1 MQSKIEQ
8 SISDMP
14 QAALQVSIVQPSLT
28 RTSNM
33 VELLDYVNNQQVSSC
48 SVISNYTDELI
59 DFGEKSV
66 SRLYICWAKTI
77 DIIFGLGGT
86 IVLLL
91 LLPIFALLIYL
102 DSPGPIFYSQE
113 RLGYQKRLFRIYKFR
128 SMRPDAGRT
137 GHLVWAKAHDS
148 RITRV
153 GRFLRATHLDEL
165 PQVWNILRGDMSL
178 IGPRPE
184 VLAFSDKF
192 EKIIPCYNAR
202 FTVKPGLTGWTQV
215 NHNYGDTIDDEQ
227 IKLQYDLDYIKN
239 RSCVLDIQIIMRTVG
254 EVIFG
259 HGR

>member
-8 SISDMP
+8 PISDMR
-14 QAALQVSIVQPSLT
+14 QAAFQVSVVQPSLT
-28 RTSNM
+28 KTSKM
-33 VELLDYVNNQQVSSC
+33 VELLDHVNNQQVSSC
-48 SVISNYTDELI
+48 SVIPNHTDELI

-102 DSPGPIFYSQE
+102 DSPGSIFYSQE
-113 RLGYQKRLFRIYKFR
+113 RLGYQKRPFRIYKFR
-128 SMRPDAGRT
+128 SMHPDSGRI
-137 GHLVWAKAHDS
+137 GHLTWAKARDS

-153 GRFLRATHLDEL
+153 GRLLRATHLDEL
-165 PQVWNILRGDMSL
+165 PQVWNILCGDMSL
-178 IGPRPE
+178 VGPRPE
-184 VLAFSDKF
+184 MQAFSEKF
-192 EKIIPCYNAR
+192 EKIIPFYSSR

-215 NHNYGDTIDDEQ
+215 KHHYGDTVDDER
-227 IKLQYDLDYIKN
+227 IKLCYDLEYIKS
-239 RSCVLDIQIIMRTVG
+239 RSCFMDIKIIVRTVG